1 MKKSIH
7 VAEARCLQVNGAS
20 TPGRAFLVASGE
32 KNPKF
37 VLPGLSPRHF
47 SSGGVQGAATM
58 L

>member
-20 TPGRAFLVASGE
+20 TPGRALLVASGE

-37 VLPGLSPRHF
+37 VLPGLTLRHF
-47 SSGGVQGAATM
+47 SSGGVQGVATM